1 MNFNFSKAQQD
12 IYELVGYLAR
22 ERFAPRA
29 AEHDRQRTLPLDNL
43 ADLQE
48 HGLLGLTIA
57 KEHGGLGSGVMGE
70 DPALYLLA
78 IEQVA
83 RVDLSTAHCLH
94 IHLHATHLIDQVGTA
109 EQREALLMPVL
120 REGALI
126 GAVGSEPGRTARG
139 IYAFNTAAQ
148 PLRDGLVLNGRKNY
162 ATLADVARTML
173 VFATLKD
180 EPPVAGHVGVAIPRG
195 THGFDV
201 VRETWDPIG
210 MRSAVSPD
218 VVLENCFVP
227 GTQVLG
233 TPGIYPRDRW
243 QARHYL
249 SLAAQYLGACEGLFD
264 RLTAYLPQ
272 RGTAG
277 EHYTQLRLGEARVRI
292 DSVRWL
298 IYRAAWLW
306 TQGDLQRAELFSL
319 VAKHHATES
328 AVEVMDRTAQIAG
341 SSALMGEEPMARM
354 LRDLR
359 VHTLHSNVD
368 KTAATIG
375 KFHLGQS
382 FDTTDRL

>member
-1 MNFNFSKAQQD
+1 MNFSFSKAQQD
-12 IYELVGYLAR
+12 MYELVGYLAR
-22 ERFAPRA
+22 ERFAMRA
-29 AEHDRQRTLPLDNL
+29 AAHDRDGTLPLDNL
-43 ADLQE
+43 ADLHE
-48 HGLLGLTIA
+48 NGLLGLTIA
-57 KEHGGLGSGVMGE
+57 RDHGGLGSGVMGE

-109 EQREALLMPVL
+109 AQRDALLSPVL
-120 REGALI
+120 KEGALI
-126 GAVGSEPGRTARG
+126 AAVGSEPGRTARG
-139 IYAFNTAAQ
+139 IYAFNTGAR
-148 PLRDGLVLNGRKNY
+148 PLRDGMVVSGRKNY
-162 ATLADVARTML
+162 ATLADAARTIL
-173 VFATLKD
+173 VFATIKD
-180 EPPVAGHVGVAIPRG
+180 QPAVAGHIGVAIPRDAQGLTVVPG
-195 THGFDV
+195 T
-201 VRETWDPIG
+201 WNPIG

-218 VVLENCFVP
+218 LILDDCFVP
-227 GTQVLG
+227 GTHVLG
-233 TPGIYPRDRW
+233 SPGVYPRDRW

-249 SLAAQYLGACEGLFD
+249 SLAAQYLGACEGIFD
-264 RLTAYLPQ
+264 RLTAYLPS

-277 EHYTQLRLGEARVRI
+277 EHYTQLRLGEARVQI

-328 AVEVMDRTAQIAG
+328 AVDVMDRAAQIAG
-341 SSALMGEEPMARM
+341 SSAQMDEEPMSRM

-359 VHTLHSNVD
+359 IHTLHSNVD